1 MHWRD
6 YIWPGLFLLQ
16 SRARCSPTKL
26 SSSWTRWPR
35 SWPRCGGTFDI
46 PAKSAQLAQLEAQR
60 AEPGFWDDAKRAAG
74 VSQQIAALGGTIESY
89 TSAERAISDL
99 QELWLLL
106 QEGGAT
112 ESDEDWTAFERELS
126 AAMKTSAA
134 LEVETLLGGEHD
146 EQAALVSINAGAGGR
161 ESADWAEM
169 LFRMYGMW
177 AANERLELE
186 VTDDKPA
193 EGGGLQSVSFRLA
206 GRHAYG
212 YMKCEH
218 GIHRLVRI
226 SPFDNAKRRHTSFA
240 GVEVIPEI
248 PADAD
253 IELRDDDVK
262 MDVYRASSAG
272 GQHVNKTS
280 SAVRLTH
287 VPTGIIVACQNE
299 RSQHQNRDVALR
311 MLKSKLAALMEEQ
324 HKERVDELRGVQADI
339 AWGNQIR
346 SYVLHPYQMVKDLRT
361 GQETSNTQRVLDGEL
376 NEFIWSCLRWMKS
389 S

>member
-1 MHWRD
+1 
-6 YIWPGLFLLQ
+6 
-16 SRARCSPTKL
+16 
-26 SSSWTRWPR
+26 
-35 SWPRCGGTFDI
+35 
-46 PAKSAQLAQLEAQR
+46 
-60 AEPGFWDDAKRAAG
+60 
-74 VSQQIAALGGTIESY
+74 VAALSGVVESY
-89 TSAERAISDL
+89 NSAARALNDL
-99 QELWLLL
+99 LELWPLV
-106 QEGGAT
+106 QESGAD
-112 ESDEDWTAFERELS
+112 ESSGDWQSFEREL
-126 AAMKTSAA
+126 ATALKRAAA
-134 LEVETLLGGEHD
+134 LEIESLLDGEHD
-146 EQAALVSINAGAGGR
+146 EQPALVNINAGAGGR

-169 LFRMYGMW
+169 LFRMYAMW
-177 AANERLELE
+177 AANEQLTLE

-193 EGGGLQSVSFRLA
+193 EGGGLQSVSFRLT

-248 PADAD
+248 GEATH
-253 IELRDDDVK
+253 IEIREDDLK
-262 MDVYRASSAG
+262 MDVYRSSSAG

-299 RSQHQNRDVALR
+299 RSQHQNREVALK
-311 MLKSKLAALMEEQ
+311 MLKSKLAVLMAEQ

-361 GQETSNTQRVLDGEL
+361 GEETSNTQRVLDGEL
-376 NEFIWSCLRWMKS
+376 NEFIWACLRWMKTA
-389 S
+389 

>member
-1 MHWRD
+1 V
-6 YIWPGLFLLQ
+6 
-16 SRARCSPTKL
+16 SR
-26 SSSWTRWPR
+26 
-35 SWPRCGGTFDI
+35 
-46 PAKSAQLAQLEAQR
+46 
-60 AEPGFWDDAKRAAG
+60 
-74 VSQQIAALGGTIESY
+74 QIAALSGVIESY
-89 TSAERAISDL
+89 SAAERALTDL
-99 QELWLLL
+99 QELWPMV
-106 QEGGAT
+106 QESGAAE
-112 ESDEDWTAFERELS
+112 ESADWQSFEREL
-126 AAMKTSAA
+126 ATAMKRAAA
-134 LEVETLLGGEHD
+134 LEIESLLDGEHD
-146 EQAALVSINAGAGGR
+146 EQPALVNINAGAGGR

-169 LFRMYGMW
+169 LFRMYSMW
-177 AANERLELE
+177 AASEKVTLE
-186 VTDDKPA
+186 VIDDKPA
-193 EGGGLQSVSFRLA
+193 EGGGLQSVSMRIA

-248 PADAD
+248 SDEGD
-253 IELRDDDVK
+253 IELRDDDIK

-299 RSQHQNRDVALR
+299 RSQHQNREVAIK

-361 GQETSNTQRVLDGEL
+361 GHETSNSQRVLDGEL
-376 NEFIWSCLRWMKS
+376 NEFIWACLRWTKTGEKKD
-389 S
+389 

>member
-1 MHWRD
+1 
-6 YIWPGLFLLQ
+6 
-16 SRARCSPTKL
+16 
-26 SSSWTRWPR
+26 
-35 SWPRCGGTFDI
+35 
-46 PAKSAQLAQLEAQR
+46 
-60 AEPGFWDDAKRAAG
+60 
-74 VSQQIAALGGTIESY
+74 
-89 TSAERAISDL
+89 
-99 QELWLLL
+99 
-106 QEGGAT
+106 
-112 ESDEDWTAFERELS
+112 
-126 AAMKTSAA
+126 
-134 LEVETLLGGEHD
+134 
-146 EQAALVSINAGAGGR
+146 
-161 ESADWAEM
+161 M
-169 LFRMYGMW
+169 LFRMYSMW
-177 AANERLELE
+177 AASEKVTLE
-186 VTDDKPA
+186 VIDDKPA
-193 EGGGLQSVSFRLA
+193 EGGGLQSVSMRIA

-248 PADAD
+248 SDEGD
-253 IELRDDDVK
+253 IELRDDDIK

-299 RSQHQNRDVALR
+299 RSQHQNREVAIK

-361 GQETSNTQRVLDGEL
+361 GHETSNSQRVLDGEL
-376 NEFIWSCLRWMKS
+376 NEFIWACLRWTKTGEKKD
-389 S
+389 

>member
-1 MHWRD
+1 V
-6 YIWPGLFLLQ
+6 L
-16 SRARCSPTKL
+16 
-26 SSSWTRWPR
+26 
-35 SWPRCGGTFDI
+35 
-46 PAKSAQLAQLEAQR
+46 
-60 AEPGFWDDAKRAAG
+60 
-74 VSQQIAALGGTIESY
+74 ESY
-89 TSAERAISDL
+89 EAAERAVSDL
-99 QELWLLL
+99 QELWPLV
-106 QEGGAT
+106 QDSGAA
-112 ESDEDWTAFERELS
+112 EADPDWQAFERELAS
-126 AAMKTSAA
+126 AMRKSAA
-134 LEVETLLGGEHD
+134 LEIESLLDGEHD

-169 LFRMYGMW
+169 LFRMYSMW
-177 AANERLELE
+177 AANEKLTLE

-206 GRHAYG
+206 GRHAFG

-218 GIHRLVRI
+218 GVHRLVRI

-248 PADAD
+248 EADAD
-253 IELRDDDVK
+253 IELREDEIK

-287 VPTGIIVACQNE
+287 VPTGIVVNCQNE

-311 MLKSKLAALMEEQ
+311 MLKSKLAALLEEQ

-361 GQETSNTQRVLDGEL
+361 GQETSNTQRVLDGEI
-376 NEFIWSCLRWMKS
+376 NDFIWACLRWIKGGS
-389 S
+389 GSES